1 MNQREAKQLVWK
13 WVAWS
18 MDKGLMEFNV
28 GVMLLDVDDDELP
41 PKEVEKLMK
50 AWNHVRD
57 RAGQLAGE
65 DS

>member
-1 MNQREAKQLVWK
+1 MNQRELNQLVWK

-28 GVMLLDVDDDELP
+28 GVMLVDVDDDELP
-41 PKEVEKLMK
+41 PKEVEKMMK
-50 AWNHVRD
+50 AWSHVRG
-57 RAGQLAGE
+57 RVQALAGE